1 MIRRPPR
8 STLFPYTTLFRSLN
22 NVLAFV
28 IQSHDPYYE
37 DCGMNMDSTRIP
49 SYVPSSPGSAV
60 NKYLATTIVSGGG
73 TINIVVANAAGNT
86 ISGQTALHDN
96 SQNLLAA
103 TNASHFS
110 TPVYANLAN
119 APFNAATIFTNAKA
133 GNTEIWLPAGFT
145 INPPW
150 VVKANGAI
158 FRGGETSCRHQ
169 T

>member
-1 MIRRPPR
+1 
-8 STLFPYTTLFRSLN
+8 
-22 NVLAFV
+22 
-28 IQSHDPYYE
+28 
-37 DCGMNMDSTRIP
+37 MNMDSTRIP

-73 TINIVVANAAGNT
+73 TPSIVVANAAGNT
-86 ISGQTALHDN
+86 TSGQTALHDN

-110 TPVYANLAN
+110 PPVYANLAN

-145 INPPW
+145 INQPW
-150 VVKANGAI
+150 VVKANGVI
-158 FRGGETSCRHQ
+158 FRGGGNTGSNQIQFYNLINITGGGAAQ
-169 T
+169 TVGHPTPLNPQPPPTRIK